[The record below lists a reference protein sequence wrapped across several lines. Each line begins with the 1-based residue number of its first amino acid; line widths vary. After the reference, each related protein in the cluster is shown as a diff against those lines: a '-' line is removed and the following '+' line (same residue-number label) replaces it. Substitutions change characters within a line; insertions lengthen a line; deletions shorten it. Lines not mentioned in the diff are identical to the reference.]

1 MTIIKIFKHLNLFI
15 EVGLDV
21 FLLEMI
27 LFTEISRVKM
37 ILREGNIFIMV
48 ISLYKRSNGK

>member
-1 MTIIKIFKHLNLFI
+1 MKLIKIFKHLNLFI

-27 LFTEISRVKM
+27 LFSEISRVKM
-37 ILREGNIFIMV
+37 ILREGNIFI
-48 ISLYKRSNGK
+48 LKNGYFFI